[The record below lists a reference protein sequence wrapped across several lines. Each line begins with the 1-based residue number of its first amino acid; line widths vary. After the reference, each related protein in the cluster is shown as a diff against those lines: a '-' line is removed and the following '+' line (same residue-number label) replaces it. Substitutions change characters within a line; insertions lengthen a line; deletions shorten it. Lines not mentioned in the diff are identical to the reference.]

1 MTALLRLEK
10 VCVGYQ
16 SADGEPV
23 LLVNE
28 ADLTLDPGETLGVV
42 GESGCGKSTLL
53 LSIMGH
59 YKPGL
64 KRLSGGVLFEGQDP
78 DQASVE
84 ALQRLRGG
92 GMALI
97 PQNAGQALT
106 PTLKISAQ
114 MVEALQLHSEVPAT
128 HWKNKSIELFERVQ
142 LPSPE
147 KLLDRYPHELSGGQ
161 QQRVAIA
168 MALAGSPRLLL
179 LDEPT
184 TGLDVTTQAQVL
196 QLLSEISETTQT
208 AMVFVSHD
216 IGVIAKTCQKIA
228 VMYAGEIIEAG
239 TQETVMAQP
248 GHPYTQ
254 ALLAS
259 VPRLGQA
266 SLPDGIRG
274 RLPESLGAPKDSC
287 AFEARCGFS
296 EAVCRTQKP
305 DVIDVKGHL
314 IKCSRQSSIAPF
326 QLPNS
331 SPRAVL
337 EGFEP
342 ERKVVLAVRDLALT
356 YQSTGPIKRWLY
368 GAPEPVV
375 ADVSLELRQGQTL
388 GLVGESGS
396 GKSSILRTLAGLQ
409 PGLRGMATFL
419 NQHDLLIPVGRRSPE
434 VLRKIQ
440 LVFQNPDASLNPRR
454 TIRDIIERPLR
465 LYFNYSAPERSA
477 EAYDLMDSV
486 QLPRDYL
493 DRFPGQLSGGERQR
507 VAIARALAAKPDLLL
522 CDEITSALDVSVQAS
537 MMQLL
542 TELKSKRQLTVLFVS
557 HDLPVVG
564 ALADHVAILRNGR
577 ICEAG
582 ATQEIFEQ
590 PAHPYTRE
598 LLAAVLSHR

>member
-1 MTALLRLEK
+1 MRALLRLEK
-10 VCVGYQ
+10 VCVGYE

-78 DQASVE
+78 DQASIE

-216 IGVIAKTCQKIA
+216 
-228 VMYAGEIIEAG
+228 
-239 TQETVMAQP
+239 
-248 GHPYTQ
+248 
-254 ALLAS
+254 
-259 VPRLGQA
+259 
-266 SLPDGIRG
+266 
-274 RLPESLGAPKDSC
+274 
-287 AFEARCGFS
+287 
-296 EAVCRTQKP
+296 
-305 DVIDVKGHL
+305 
-314 IKCSRQSSIAPF
+314 SR
-326 QLPNS
+326 
-331 SPRAVL
+331 R
-337 EGFEP
+337 
-342 ERKVVLAVRDLALT
+342 
-356 YQSTGPIKRWLY
+356 
-368 GAPEPVV
+368 
-375 ADVSLELRQGQTL
+375 
-388 GLVGESGS
+388 
-396 GKSSILRTLAGLQ
+396 
-409 PGLRGMATFL
+409 
-419 NQHDLLIPVGRRSPE
+419 
-434 VLRKIQ
+434 
-440 LVFQNPDASLNPRR
+440 
-454 TIRDIIERPLR
+454 
-465 LYFNYSAPERSA
+465 
-477 EAYDLMDSV
+477 
-486 QLPRDYL
+486 
-493 DRFPGQLSGGERQR
+493 RFPKRARRLRRGFKNRGTSGYE
-507 VAIARALAAKPDLLL
+507 
-522 CDEITSALDVSVQAS
+522 S
-537 MMQLL
+537 
-542 TELKSKRQLTVLFVS
+542 
-557 HDLPVVG
+557 
-564 ALADHVAILRNGR
+564 
-577 ICEAG
+577 
-582 ATQEIFEQ
+582 
-590 PAHPYTRE
+590 
-598 LLAAVLSHR
+598 